1 MKVTV
6 SSMSDTPQSPATP
19 SLIDTEQ
26 MNESERALVE
36 AFERRSGQSPVDET
50 ALASAEELAEPTGTP
65 GSTADATA
73 APGAPTTVEGLSGAP
88 VSEPSPS
95 SESVDEPVV
104 TEPTVEGEATG
115 AEPAQ
120 STPAFT
126 FAGVDYG
133 PEDLAQAVQ
142 VRNWYQTLNN
152 QQIASIDAMLSGQ
165 YRLVPAHEA
174 DPVVAPASQTQPP
187 ASATAPASSPS
198 PVVDEAGE
206 WLDPHAQAA
215 ITRLET
221 ELAQMRE
228 QFQGAVTPIIQ
239 TQAEQELQA
248 RRTVIASATETFQSE
263 YSLTDDQMQALGQA
277 VVQANIF
284 PSLIQRH
291 NNDIASATRAAL
303 DMMLWST
310 PTFRDP
316 VIQQRAAA
324 DLQRLT
330 DESAA
335 NVTKQKQMTAL
346 TSSGGSVP
354 RREAAPSNKDD
365 RHAAMVELIRADMNG
380 S

>member
-1 MKVTV
+1 
-6 SSMSDTPQSPATP
+6 MSDAPQSPASP
-19 SLIDTEQ
+19 QLIDTEQ
-26 MNESERALVE
+26 MNEADRALIE
-36 AFERRSGQSPVDET
+36 AFERRSGKSPVDEP
-50 ALASAEELAEPTGTP
+50 ALASAEELAESTGTP

-88 VSEPSPS
+88 VSEPS
-95 SESVDEPVV
+95 SEPAATEPVV
-104 TEPTVEGEATG
+104 TEPPVEGEATG

-120 STPAFT
+120 SSPAFT

-174 DPVVAPASQTQPP
+174 DPVVAPASQTQPHT
-187 ASATAPASSPS
+187 SATAPVSSPS
-198 PVVDEAGE
+198 PVVEEAGE

-215 ITRLET
+215 INRLET

-239 TQAEQELQA
+239 SQAEQELQA
-248 RRTVIASATETFQSE
+248 RRTVIASATDTFQSE

-277 VVQANIF
+277 VVNANIF

-291 NNDIASATRAAL
+291 NGDISAATRASL

-330 DESAA
+330 DESQA